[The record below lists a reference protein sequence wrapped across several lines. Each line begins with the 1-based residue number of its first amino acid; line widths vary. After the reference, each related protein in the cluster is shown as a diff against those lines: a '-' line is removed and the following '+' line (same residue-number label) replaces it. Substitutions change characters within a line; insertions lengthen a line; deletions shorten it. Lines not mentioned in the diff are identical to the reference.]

1 MRNYMSPI
9 VYHRPLVIL
18 HVLTKYPS
26 FRWSAVA
33 RGAVIFGLQTGE
45 VESRQ
50 ARTETPQNVHS
61 PQTDKLDE
69 LPDDQ
74 IWGNLTQLLAEFRE
88 RKKKQEAKISELRE
102 REKIQEAEI
111 SEFRKREKTQE
122 AKISELR
129 ERERTQEAKIL
140 GLQEDYRKQQQH
152 LDAMSAL
159 QSDFRGQIEKMTQ
172 IISQLHSRGL
182 PQAPDDGHL
191 QRSLDSIVHDIM
203 QFAQA
208 FTTGQDTLTWE
219 ILFTCTTK
227 LSKDMQDY
235 LQGKFLNLS
244 SLVSSRD
251 SNVGAKVRTRCVQ
264 VIMFRHL
271 IPAPL
276 LDRPLGF
283 PKDFGDII
291 KENFRK
297 NMRCSGK

>member
-1 MRNYMSPI
+1 
-9 VYHRPLVIL
+9 
-18 HVLTKYPS
+18 
-26 FRWSAVA
+26 
-33 RGAVIFGLQTGE
+33 
-45 VESRQ
+45 
-50 ARTETPQNVHS
+50 
-61 PQTDKLDE
+61 
-69 LPDDQ
+69 
-74 IWGNLTQLLAEFRE
+74 
-88 RKKKQEAKISELRE
+88 
-102 REKIQEAEI
+102 
-111 SEFRKREKTQE
+111 
-122 AKISELR
+122 
-129 ERERTQEAKIL
+129 
-140 GLQEDYRKQQQH
+140 
-152 LDAMSAL
+152 MSAL

-297 NMRCSGK
+297 NMRCSDEDFQTWKALTVHRMVKDNPTFLQDQKTEIDAVTDSLYKEIAPWGGSKRVNKKGLRDIALKAAKLGLELAQLPFRVVPLELKPGIPFDHQKMVDIELEGRVAKDSTPKKATTIILSFPWVKVTYTEGGREVADKNNVLCKAQVSCLK